1 MLREF
6 YHKNKKK
13 MKKKICTYDS
23 LIQLGPGLQSL
34 VWGCDSDE
42 TTTNGGIIFERV
54 VLAALKRQH
63 IPPNRS
69 AKETGESA

>member
-1 MLREF
+1 MFTAAHQMLREF

-13 MKKKICTYDS
+13 KKEKKICTYDS

-42 TTTNGGIIFERV
+42 TR
-54 VLAALKRQH
+54 AALKRQH
-63 IPPNRS
+63 ITPNRS
-69 AKETGESA
+69 SKETGESA